1 MFSLVP
7 TLYPGLGYKQGRRVE
22 AFVQR
27 SHLTL
32 AARQRRS
39 HIRKC
44 QDHYWVLGINILT
57 GDYSMHCLALIH
69 QKSLQ
74 QSRLTTDL
82 YSLESYQTF
91 SKPYVFP
98 PQKLVKMGNEL
109 IYAIIGPHSTG
120 PLHVPFTS

>member
-98 PQKLVKMGNEL
+98 AQKLVKMGNEL
-109 IYAIIGPHSTG
+109 IYAIIGP
-120 PLHVPFTS
+120 LHVPFTS